1 MTTILSNNVKI
12 NNIIPSDEC
21 NFDEMVLYQC
31 QKFFPK
37 DKQKLEM
44 KLETFLK
51 LNKSNVFL
59 NEKNKDLE
67 ILSDIEE
74 REEREESE
82 GLFLMNRNI
91 LFFLSNRIEE
101 KTSDKSII
109 KALIIRASEIKKTKQ
124 NLEVKN
130 IIINDDLLNKK
141 NNIKDNVSKKN
152 EINDVFNSEI
162 KNTHKVDTENNTNSA
177 QLSEKVEFVQQPQI
191 EVKTV
196 NKSPLEV
203 PCWRILHTKQST
215 EKNDITYVF
224 KKWGNEHHQIK
235 ILFFMKHQMQFI
247 ASTGRVYQTSL
258 DNLNQYQGRAI
269 LSLENSSENE
279 YDYITSID
287 ADPKKKDGDL

>member
-12 NNIIPSDEC
+12 NNIISSDEC
-21 NFDEMVLYQC
+21 AFDEMVLYQC

-37 DKQKLEM
+37 GKQKLEM
-44 KLETFLK
+44 RLETFLK
-51 LNKSNVFL
+51 LNKANVFL

-74 REEREESE
+74 REDSE

-91 LFFLSNRIEE
+91 LFFLSNKIEE

-109 KALIIRASEIKKTKQ
+109 KELIIRASEIKKQ

-130 IIINDDLLNKK
+130 IIINDDFLNKK

-224 KKWGNEHHQIK
+224 KQWGNEHHQIK

-287 ADPKKKDGDL
+287 ADPKKEDGDL

>member
-12 NNIIPSDEC
+12 NNIISSDEC
-21 NFDEMVLYQC
+21 AFDEMILYQC

-44 KLETFLK
+44 RLETFLK
-51 LNKSNVFL
+51 LNKANVFL

-74 REEREESE
+74 REDSE

-91 LFFLSNRIEE
+91 LFFLSNKIEE

-109 KALIIRASEIKKTKQ
+109 KELIIRASEIKKQ

-162 KNTHKVDTENNTNSA
+162 NNTHKVDTENNTNSA

-224 KKWGNEHHQIK
+224 KQWGNEHHQIK

-287 ADPKKKDGDL
+287 ADPKKEDGDL

>member
-12 NNIIPSDEC
+12 NNIISSDEC
-21 NFDEMVLYQC
+21 AFDEMVLYQC

-44 KLETFLK
+44 RLETFLK
-51 LNKSNVFL
+51 LNKANVFL

-74 REEREESE
+74 REDSE

-91 LFFLSNRIEE
+91 LFFLSNKIEE

-109 KALIIRASEIKKTKQ
+109 KELIIRASEIKKQ

-130 IIINDDLLNKK
+130 IIINDDFLNKK

-224 KKWGNEHHQIK
+224 KLWGNEHHQIK

-287 ADPKKKDGDL
+287 ADPKKEDGDL